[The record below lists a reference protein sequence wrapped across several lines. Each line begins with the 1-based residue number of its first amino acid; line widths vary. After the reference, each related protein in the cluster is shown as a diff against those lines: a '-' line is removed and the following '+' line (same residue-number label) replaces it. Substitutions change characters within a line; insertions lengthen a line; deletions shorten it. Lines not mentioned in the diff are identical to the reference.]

1 MQSSL
6 LKKNPCSSW
15 VFSTSLSGTCKKRLN
30 FFKKLKWWIQHPSQ
44 KKQLNQPIQSIALY
58 ATQEQNKKKYYVIP
72 SSKTDE
78 REAGF
83 LFSHPP
89 VACLESPLNHMELLD
104 SLKQTLRHSQWN
116 VPLKQRSQ
124 TENFSPKDFSSFK
137 TWKTFDQASRCMFI
151 SSQDQQTLIID
162 PAVFDKERK
171 QGFYGLE
178 RKPKSHIYLGQDSKD
193 ILKTIKHALALC
205 EGYSK

>member
-1 MQSSL
+1 MQKT
-6 LKKNPCSSW
+6 LK
-15 VFSTSLSGTCKKRLN
+15 
-30 FFKKLKWWIQHPSQ
+30 FFQKLKSWIQRSTQ
-44 KKQLNQPIQSIALY
+44 KKQLNQPIHRTLCHPRTKQGKILLH
-58 ATQEQNKKKYYVIP
+58 P

-83 LFSHPP
+83 SFSHPP

-104 SLKQTLRHSQWN
+104 SLKQTLRQSQWN

-151 SSQDQQTLIID
+151 SSQDEQTLIID

-171 QGFYGLE
+171 QGFYGHE
-178 RKPKSHIYLGQDSKD
+178 RKPKSHIHLGQDSKD